1 VSSLDCTYQQV
12 WPYLCHV
19 WAVLTYKFGH
29 ICVKFGLYLQTSLDC
44 TYLQVWTVLTYK
56 FGHICVKFG
65 LYLQTSL
72 DCTYLQVWPYL
83 CHVWTVLTN
92 KFVHI
97 CVMFGLYLPPKLDT
111 DMAKLVGK
119 YSPNL
124 TQICPNL

>member
-1 VSSLDCTYQQV
+1 MFGHICVMFGL
-12 WPYLCHV
+12 YLPTI
-19 WAVLTYKFGH
+19 WIVLTYKFGH

-72 DCTYLQVWPYL
+72 E
-83 CHVWTVLTN
+83 
-92 KFVHI
+92 
-97 CVMFGLYLPPKLDT
+97 
-111 DMAKLVGK
+111 LVGK

-124 TQICPNL
+124 FVSTAQT